1 MSELEKV
8 KKMLNFDANEKSKN
22 EYLII
27 AYNNDRKE
35 FLIAENFTKHFDFDK
50 ADAYSGTLEQI
61 AKEKTDEITNLYKK
75 VIKANKFQKKQ

>member
-50 ADAYSGTLEQI
+50 ADGSLEQS
-61 AKEKTDEITNLYKK
+61 KEKTDEITNLYKK